1 MEKGEIM
8 SSYLYDDKL
17 SLKAKGCLTM
27 LLADKNIN
35 SKQKIQELSKDGR
48 ESVNSAIVELKASG
62 YLKIIQQRKGGLYD
76 YKYLVFDYPKFY
88 LNQPTQE

>member
-35 SKQKIQELSKDGR
+35 SKQKIQELSRAKK
-48 ESVNSAIVELKASG
+48 VNKNILDCYVLR
-62 YLKIIQQRKGGLYD
+62 YLQL
-76 YKYLVFDYPKFY
+76 
-88 LNQPTQE
+88 